1 MNIQIIDTHIPI
13 CFLLFHVL
21 ATVSPCPRSDSRWL
35 IHCQR
40 QLNVDWMRIAGV
52 YDSNHQA
59 VINSCCATTIK
70 PGRAYH
76 KLSLLSRFSHWAWHF
91 FRFPILF
98 FLFFHCNIYKIA
110 AAGHFNQKYIP
121 LQMRAHTNTCI
132 CLHLTRTNNCTFLPR
147 HSTFAS
153 NQSNAAGK
161 QKIWQRNKAKKETNE
176 VDAKG
181 GQERPK
187 KSGRRK

>member
-98 FLFFHCNIYKIA
+98 FFIFSLQHLQNCRRWTFQSKVHSIA
-110 AAGHFNQKYIP
+110 NASTHKHMYMFALNKDKQLYFSPTP
-121 LQMRAHTNTCI
+121 LNLR
-132 CLHLTRTNNCTFLPR
+132 L
-147 HSTFAS
+147 
-153 NQSNAAGK
+153 
-161 QKIWQRNKAKKETNE
+161 
-176 VDAKG
+176 
-181 GQERPK
+181 
-187 KSGRRK
+187 